1 MEPKRILIL
10 AHRTA
15 TGPHLER
22 LVQKRMAERACRF
35 TLIVPAQ
42 SPEGMTWTEGQAVQE
57 TQRVVDEAVALF
69 RSLGATIEGVV
80 GDRRP
85 LLAVDDYLRHDDV
98 DEIIVSTFPAGA
110 SRWLRQDLPHRVDR
124 TYDVPVT
131 HVVDDR
137 APQAAQRRATA

>member
-1 MEPKRILIL
+1 MEPKRIVIL

-22 LVQKRMAERACRF
+22 VVQKRIAEGACRF

-69 RSLGATIEGVV
+69 RSHGATIEGRV

-85 LLAVDDYLRHDDV
+85 LLALDDYLRHEDA
-98 DEIIVSTFPAGA
+98 DEIIVSTLPAGA
-110 SRWLRQDLPHRVDR
+110 SRWLRQDLPHRVQR
-124 TYDVPVT
+124 TYDILMT
-131 HVVDDR
+131 HVVDER
-137 APQAAQRRATA
+137 VPSLNQTRATA